1 MKIFELIINEDDD
14 LSGTSLLSLVKDPA
28 TEITFEIFSKGEA
41 HDCSLHDHDFSM
53 EDLSVLDDLG
63 IEVSPEA
70 FKGCIVSP
78 IEITLTSEG
87 FVSVPPISS
96 NPRQFDIK
104 SADQEEGSS
113 ITRFLYVVDTSLGS
127 PLIAT
132 SRPLCRKMIFAN
144 RVFSRNDIDLMAQKL
159 SSASDTFKL
168 VYRKNTYPSVDFY
181 QYKSGKFCRH
191 RWFQIQFPLKE
202 GETME
207 EGLKR
212 IPIKADQT
220 RGAIRLGGDGSR
232 PFQSEWS
239 LDPPKNSSF
248 SKYGT
253 DPIAFHMGV
262 FIYHDRFSCLV
273 AEPKASKLTKVK
285 ICYDDDDCIIGWA
298 PLEIT
303 KDYYEETAEV
313 MEYFDVRQTF
323 SKIPDY
329 MRDAAKRATDY
340 AEENGWGDCGTDVG
354 KRRANDL
361 ADASYTP
368 SMDILS
374 RMYSYGSRHKVDY
387 ESSGSIDEGC
397 GYLMMLSWGFTPS
410 TYDAS
415 ISWLE
420 GQLEKSTE
428 LNVMMSSNEYEG
440 DITAVVFQ
448 PNQKIYRYDN
458 ESGNGYFVFM
468 SRETIRKMLMKFQR
482 TKVGKGG
489 VVNLEHSGY
498 IFKPEDVYT
507 YENWLVGDEPEHDKS
522 YKIFGRTFEAGTWIT
537 TIHFQDKRV
546 FQEFVVSNKTT
557 GISLEGMFQEV
568 PFNFAEGMPH
578 YTEDGELY
586 TGKTHTHN
594 GRLMTGETHTEDSEY
609 LYHKGELAEVGERGG
624 IKKSPKA
631 PKSDTPN
638 KDPKGEGSSKG
649 DASGKRGA
657 KVDDATEKT
666 LQKKVDDFNEKD
678 SNTKNGRATLGALKS
693 VYQRGLGAYN
703 TSHSPQVRSA
713 KQWAMARVNAF
724 LYLIKNGRPENK
736 KYITDYDLLPSKH
749 PKSLEA
755 ERQEMEAGITLDKLK
770 NMIEEISRKHL

>member
-1 MKIFELIINEDDD
+1 MKIFELLINEDDD

-28 TEITFEIFSKGEA
+28 TEISFEIFNKVEP
-41 HDCSLHDHDFSM
+41 HDCSLHEHDFSM

-63 IEVSPEA
+63 MEVSPEA
-70 FKGCIVSP
+70 FKGSIVSP
-78 IEITLTSEG
+78 VDITLTKEG
-87 FVSVPPISS
+87 FVSVPPITS

-113 ITRFLYVVDTSLGS
+113 ITRFLYVVDTALGS
-127 PLIAT
+127 PLIKT

-159 SSASDTFKL
+159 TSASDTFKL
-168 VYRKNTYPSVDFY
+168 VYRKNTYPNVDFY
-181 QYKSGKFCRH
+181 EYKSGKFCRH

-207 EGLKR
+207 EALKR

-239 LDPPKNSSF
+239 IDPPKNSSF
-248 SKYGT
+248 SKEGT
-253 DPIAFHMGV
+253 DPIAFHLGV
-262 FIYHDRFSCLV
+262 FIYPSRFACLV
-273 AEPKASKLTKVK
+273 AEPTASKLTKVK
-285 ICYDDDDCIIGWA
+285 ICYGDDDCIIGWS

-313 MEYFDVRQTF
+313 LEYFDVRQTF
-323 SKIPDY
+323 TKIPDY
-329 MRDAAKRATDY
+329 MREAAKRAVDY

-361 ADASYTP
+361 ADPNYTP

-397 GYLMMLSWGFTPS
+397 GYLMMLSWGFSPDN
-410 TYDAS
+410 YEGAMKF
-415 ISWLE
+415 LE
-420 GQLEKSTE
+420 REIEKSTE

-458 ESGNGYFVFM
+458 ESGNGYYVFM

-498 IFKPEDVYT
+498 IFKPEDVFT
-507 YENWLVGDEPEHDKS
+507 YENWLVGDEPENDKS
-522 YKIFGRTFEAGTWIT
+522 YKIFGRTFEPGTWIT

-546 FQEFVVSNKTT
+546 FQDFIVSNKTT

-568 PFNFAEGMPH
+568 PFNFAEMTP
-578 YTEDGELY
+578 YYKANGELY
-586 TGKTHTHN
+586 TGLTHTNN
-594 GRLMTGETHTEDSEY
+594 GRIMTGEIHTEDSEY
-609 LYHKGELAEVGERGG
+609 LYEEKELGFDFPSGTCWEGYEPYGTKIVDGREVPNCVPIDM
-624 IKKSPKA
+624 IK
-631 PKSDTPN
+631 
-638 KDPKGEGSSKG
+638 ELE
-649 DASGKRGA
+649 
-657 KVDDATEKT
+657 ATET
-666 LQKKVDDFNEKD
+666 IN
-678 SNTKNGRATLGALKS
+678 
-693 VYQRGLGAYN
+693 
-703 TSHSPQVRSA
+703 
-713 KQWAMARVNAF
+713 
-724 LYLIKNGRPENK
+724 
-736 KYITDYDLLPSKH
+736 
-749 PKSLEA
+749 
-755 ERQEMEAGITLDKLK
+755 KLK